1 MKNDVKVLDKLLNS
15 PLIFRDYPFIK
26 KIIVYE
32 QRNKIEIVIVIR
44 EDETLTHNQ
53 KSNRY
58 WEHADEV
65 KNLIYSLAKMAGVTS
80 RFDIYP

>member
-1 MKNDVKVLDKLLNS
+1 MKDDVKVLDKLLNS

-58 WEHADEV
+58 WENADEV

>member
-32 QRNKIEIVIVIR
+32 QRNKIEIVIVIK
-44 EDETLTHNQ
+44 EDETLSHND

-58 WEHADEV
+58 WEHAAEV